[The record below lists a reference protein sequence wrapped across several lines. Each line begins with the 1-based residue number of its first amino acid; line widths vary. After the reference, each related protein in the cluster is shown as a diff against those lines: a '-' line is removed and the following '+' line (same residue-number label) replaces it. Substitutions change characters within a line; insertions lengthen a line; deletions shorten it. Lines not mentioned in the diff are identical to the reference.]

1 MSYCDLCPRNCPV
14 DRTERPGFC
23 GMGDALK
30 IARAGLHFWEEPV
43 ISGERGSGTVFFSGC
58 NLRCVFCQN
67 YNISTGGDGKA
78 VTIDRLREIYRELI
92 AQGAHNINLV
102 TPTHYLNAIAESL
115 SPALPVPVV
124 WNSNGYESVSQ
135 LKKLEGKVQIY
146 LPDLKYA
153 DNQLA
158 MKYSSAANYFETACA
173 AIDEMFRQTGKFEFD
188 DNGMLTR
195 GVIIRHLIMPGAIEN
210 SLKVIEYVSSRFK
223 PGEVLFGLMR
233 QYIPCGIVSDQRFPE
248 INRQVSDEEYQ
259 IVEDALFASGIED
272 GYVQDE
278 SSASDEFIPEFDGSG
293 V

>member
-14 DRTERPGFC
+14 DRTERAGFC
-23 GMGDALK
+23 GMGNELK

-67 YNISTGGDGKA
+67 YHISTGGDGKT
-78 VTIDRLREIYRELI
+78 VTIERLQEIYRELI
-92 AQGAHNINLV
+92 NQGAHNINLV

-115 SPALPVPVV
+115 TPALPVPVV

-233 QYIPCGIVSDQRFPE
+233 QYIPCGIVSDRNFPE

-278 SSASDEFIPEFDGSG
+278 SSASAEFIPEFDGSG